1 MSSGTRSNPGAVN
14 ASISELGDA
23 IGGSGPTMKLS
34 ERQQALDILY
44 RYYRTTNYEG
54 RKTDWDGRPAM
65 DKIETDFVA
74 TSGAIPA
81 GFYDAGQTA
90 EVPLR
95 FRKPSAPFY
104 MARVIVRRFT
114 SLLFSQKRHPKI
126 NCDDPRTEDWLN
138 GFAEQTRLWAQMQM
152 ARNYGGAMGSVCVGA
167 KIVDSKP
174 FVEVHDPRWCHPQF
188 SDRDELTISV
198 LEKRYQFSEEILD
211 PLTGERVEVWFWYRR
226 VIDEKTDT
234 VWPRVAV
241 QTSEEPDWEREDF
254 ERVEHNFGFTPVV
267 WIQNM
272 PVQDAVDGDPDC
284 LGIFD
289 TVEQIDR
296 LWSQA
301 ARGTVANCDPTLK
314 IASDAEFS
322 NIRKGS
328 GNALQVE
335 RGADIGYLEM
345 TGGGI
350 ESAMTIAEKLE
361 DRACMIAR
369 VELKTNFDG
378 PARTEEEVE
387 KNYSNMIEQADEF
400 REQYG
405 ERGVKK
411 LLEMV
416 LRIARASERTWI
428 DRSNPDVPTLSRS
441 SIKLPKKRVQDEM
454 TGAVVWQTREI
465 GSGEQIELSWPQY
478 FQASLKAVSDAVTA
492 AVTAKQGSLISGETA
507 TKFVAEYFQVED
519 VKAET
524 EAAAV
529 EAEVAAAQFAEQSA
543 MASGFG
549 SDPNKPKQL
558 GSGDKP
564 KPEKAPKS
572 VYG

>member
-1 MSSGTRSNPGAVN
+1 MSSGTRVNMGAVN
-14 ASISELGDA
+14 QAIPELGDA
-23 IGGSGPTMKLS
+23 IGGGAGPTMKLS

-44 RYYRTTNYEG
+44 RYYRCSNYEG

-74 TSGAIPA
+74 TSGSIPA
-81 GFYDAGQTA
+81 GFYDAGQTS

-152 ARNYGGAMGSVCVGA
+152 ARNYGGAMGSVCIGA

-174 FVEVHDPRWCHPQF
+174 FVEVHDPRWCHPEF
-188 SDRDELTISV
+188 SDRDELTVSR

-211 PLTGERVEVWFWYRR
+211 PYTGERVEVWFWYRR
-226 VIDEKTDT
+226 VIDEKSDT

-241 QTSEEPDWEREDF
+241 QTADEPDWEAEEF
-254 ERVEHNFGFTPVV
+254 QRVDHGFGFAPVV

-322 NIRKGS
+322 QIRKGS

-387 KNYSNMIEQADEF
+387 KNYSNMVEQADEF

-416 LRIARASERTWI
+416 LRIARSSERTWI
-428 DRSNPDVPTLSRS
+428 DRTGEVPTLTRS

-454 TGAVVWQTREI
+454 TGAVMWVSREI

-478 FQASLKAVSDAVTA
+478 FVPSLKAVSDAVTA
-492 AVTAKQGSLISGETA
+492 AGSAKQFGLVAGETA

-519 VKAET
+519 VKAEN
-524 EAAAV
+524 
-529 EAEVAAAQFAEQSA
+529 AAAQAEADAAAAAFAEQSSVA
-543 MASGFG
+543 AGLDG
-549 SDPNKPKQL
+549 GGKQKLL

-564 KPEKAPKS
+564 EGKAAPKS
-572 VYG
+572 MYG